1 MTTRKLALLTLALF
15 VFSAGVFALD
25 ADKGGK
31 YDALVGD
38 YEFDFQ
44 GQVMVITFSEEDGK
58 LMAAPQD
65 QEAVEIEPVE
75 GEDLKFDVTTP
86 EGQYYEIIFAKDE
99 SGKINLCTLIT
110 MGMEIE
116 GVRVKE

>member
-1 MTTRKLALLTLALF
+1 MTARKLAFLTLALF
-15 VFSAGVFALD
+15 VISTGMFAFDAAG
-25 ADKGGK
+25 GGK

-44 GQVMVITFSEEDGK
+44 GQAMIITFAEEDGK
-58 LMAAPQD
+58 LMAAPQG
-65 QEAVEIEPVE
+65 QESVEIEPVE

-86 EGQYYEIIFAKDE
+86 EGQYYELIFAKDE

-110 MGMEIE
+110 MGTEIE
-116 GVRVKE
+116 GVRV